1 MHQYRLGAD
10 LLQSSSA
17 EMGLG
22 VLVDQQLTSGWPSAS
37 PCGQKGLWYPEA
49 YLKKHGQQVDGGS
62 LLPLVCPGEATS
74 GVL

>member
-49 YLKKHGQQVDGGS
+49 Y
-62 LLPLVCPGEATS
+62 
-74 GVL
+74 